1 MSDQTIT
8 VSCPHCRSDVDVLFD
23 GTYKPRFK
31 ICNACWKRFVYE
43 KTRDGMAVIKAS
55 EAENCSNPE
64 YRESELGA
72 GDEE

>member
-1 MSDQTIT
+1 MSDQMIA
-8 VSCPHCRSDVDVLFD
+8 VNCPHCSSSNEVAFD
-23 GTYKPRFK
+23 GTFKPKFK

-43 KTRDGMAVIKAS
+43 KTRDGMEVHKAS

-64 YRESELGA
+64 YRETEMSA